1 VEKTTHRWLSIP
13 EQPPIYFG
21 EPFMLLDLTRP
32 TLASQ
37 PRELVFVKQ
46 LDDDVFARSRVRP

>member
-1 VEKTTHRWLSIP
+1 
-13 EQPPIYFG
+13 
-21 EPFMLLDLTRP
+21 MLLDLTRP